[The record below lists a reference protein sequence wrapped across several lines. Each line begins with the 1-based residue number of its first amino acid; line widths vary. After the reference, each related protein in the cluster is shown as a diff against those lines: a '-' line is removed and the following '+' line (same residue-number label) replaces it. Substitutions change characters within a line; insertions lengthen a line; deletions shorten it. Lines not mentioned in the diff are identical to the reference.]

1 MGQKNDQNQV
11 GEQSC
16 EVHNLQRDGE
26 RKLWSV
32 LLDTVGPMCKKYFAV
47 GGWCLS
53 AMH

>member
-16 EVHNLQRDGE
+16 EVNNLEKDVKRE
-26 RKLWSV
+26 LWSTF
-32 LLDTVGPMCKKYFAV
+32 LDTVGPIYKVNLGV
-47 GGWCLS
+47 GRWSLS